1 MANKYDVKQKLIV
14 KMKGKKGSYDHV
26 IPSGL
31 GIAIPSE
38 VLDDWFVKAH
48 IENGNITISGAKKIE
63 AAKKEDGKT
72 SSVEAKKIISAAK
85 EEAKKI
91 VSAAKEEAD
100 TIIAEAKEEAEMLN
114 KAAEEAALQKVQE

>member
-31 GIAIPSE
+31 GIVIPSE

-48 IENGNITISGAKKIE
+48 IESGNITISGT
-63 AAKKEDGKT
+63 KKEAVVKENGKA
-72 SSVEAKKIISAAK
+72 VSA
-85 EEAKKI
+85 EAKKI
-91 VSAAKEEAD
+91 VSAAKEEAEA
-100 TIIAEAKEEAEMLN
+100 IIAEAKEEAEMLN
-114 KAAEEAALQKVQE
+114 KAAEEAAVQKVQE